1 MRFSFIVFAVS
12 LFACGGGSTGVDELL
27 DTDASDAGDSLQV
40 IFSDVDF
47 KSEDIL
53 LDVGGGTGRPSLQL
67 PPGDESVEIVAE
79 DGTRIFG
86 RYLTPGGISP
96 YPAVLLVHQYGD
108 NHAQWM
114 PWAGGSLESPE
125 TEAVA
130 DAGSSADVAEEQA
143 DILAQVDEGDTWAD
157 SSEAGEAAES
167 DALTSA
173 APEDVASSSSPS
185 DPAVFE
191 TLTSRG
197 FAVLAIDLRGHGA
210 SDEYLQGL
218 ALLVDPDG
226 APQDVRAAL
235 SWMKAEQA
243 IDPNRVAVM
252 GASLGANLSYIAMAQ
267 RLAVAGVAISA
278 REESIE
284 SLLGVSK
291 LSGVDFA
298 SVFCL
303 AGELDS
309 SGSQKKT
316 CNALVEVT
324 EVPNPVQ
331 IVEDSADHGLT
342 LLAKYPEV
350 WAEVLSFLED
360 ATAP

>member
-1 MRFSFIVFAVS
+1 MRFSFIVFAVF

-27 DTDASDAGDSLQV
+27 DADASDAGDSFQV
-40 IFSDVDF
+40 LFNDVDL

-53 LDVGGGTGRPSLQL
+53 VDVGGGTGPPSLQL

-86 RYLTPGGISP
+86 RYLTPGGLSP
-96 YPAVLLVHQYGD
+96 YPAVLLIHQYGD

-125 TEAVA
+125 IEAA
-130 DAGSSADVAEEQA
+130 PDAGSSADVAEQA
-143 DILAQVDEGDTWAD
+143 DISAQVEEGDTWED
-157 SSEAGEAAES
+157 SSETAEIAES
-167 DALTSA
+167 DSVTSE
-173 APEDVASSSSPS
+173 APEDVVSSPVPSGS
-185 DPAVFE
+185 DVFE
-191 TLTSRG
+191 TLVSRG

-235 SWMKAEQA
+235 SWMKGEQA

-284 SLLGVSK
+284 SLLGVSN

-316 CNALVEVT
+316 CNALMGVT
-324 EVPNPVQ
+324 EAPNPVQ

-342 LLAKYPEV
+342 LLAKHPEV